1 MKKKAISLLLAAAM
15 VFSMAACGAKSD
27 SDTKET
33 KKETT
38 TDAKDESSDKEI
50 TVVATGSFYP
60 ISYTDDD
67 GNLTGFEVYDM
78 LYKNF
83 SVQAE
88 LGDLYNVLDDYSAM
102 FGGVDSGKYDTI
114 VGQVSVTDERK
125 KTYQFTDVYAENSI
139 KMCVRGD
146 DPAESVDDL
155 QGRKVCIEFGTVL
168 QDFFDKYNAEHSADE
183 QIECVETAGNIYEEL
198 EVGHYDA
205 FPITELSFD
214 SINEKGEYDFK
225 LIGDPI
231 IIDYQAWPF
240 AKDAD
245 PEIIDAINKSIKEM
259 QEDGTLSKLSEKF
272 YGRDVTQ
279 ITEE

>member
-1 MKKKAISLLLAAAM
+1 MKKKAISMLLAAAM
-15 VFSMAACGAKSD
+15 VFSLAACGAKSD

-38 TDAKDESSDKEI
+38 TDAKDEASDKEI

-67 GNLTGFEVYDM
+67 GNLTGFEVEALKEVCKRADIAI
-78 LYKNF
+78 NW
-83 SVQAE
+83 E
-88 LGDLYNVLDDYSAM
+88 LSDDYSAM

-125 KTYQFTDVYAENSI
+125 KAYQFTDVYAENSI

-214 SINEKGEYDFK
+214 SVMEKGEYDFK

-245 PEIIDAINKSIKEM
+245 PEIIKAINKSIKEM
-259 QEDGTLSKLSEKF
+259 QDDGTLSKLSEKF

-279 ITEE
+279 ITAE

>member
-1 MKKKAISLLLAAAM
+1 MKKKAISMLLAAAM
-15 VFSMAACGAKSD
+15 VFSLAACVAKSD

-38 TDAKDESSDKEI
+38 ADAKDESSDKEI

-67 GNLTGFEVYDM
+67 GNLTGFEVEALKEVCKRADIAV
-78 LYKNF
+78 NW
-83 SVQAE
+83 E
-88 LGDLYNVLDDYSAM
+88 LSDDYSAM

-125 KTYQFTDVYAENSI
+125 ETYQFTVVYAENSI

-198 EVGHYDA
+198 EVGHFDA

-214 SINEKGEYDFK
+214 SVMEKGEYDFK

-231 IIDYQAWPF
+231 IVDYQAWPF

-245 PEIIDAINKSIKEM
+245 PEIIKAINKSIKEM
-259 QEDGTLSKLSEKF
+259 QDDGTLSKLSEKF

-279 ITEE
+279 ITAE

>member
-1 MKKKAISLLLAAAM
+1 MKKKAISMLLAAAM
-15 VFSMAACGAKSD
+15 IFSLAACGAKSD

-38 TDAKDESSDKEI
+38 ADAKDESSDKEI

-67 GNLTGFEVYDM
+67 GNLTGFEVEALKEVCKRADIAV
-78 LYKNF
+78 NW
-83 SVQAE
+83 E
-88 LGDLYNVLDDYSAM
+88 LSDDYSAM

-125 KTYQFTDVYAENSI
+125 KAYQFTDVYAENSI

-214 SINEKGEYDFK
+214 SVMEKGEYDFK

-245 PEIIDAINKSIKEM
+245 PEIIKAINKSIKEM
-259 QEDGTLSKLSEKF
+259 QDDGTLSKLSEKF

-279 ITEE
+279 ITAE

>member
-1 MKKKAISLLLAAAM
+1 MKKKAISMLLAAAM
-15 VFSMAACGAKSD
+15 EFSLAACGAKSD

-38 TDAKDESSDKEI
+38 ADAKDESSDKEI

-67 GNLTGFEVYDM
+67 GNLTGFEVEALKEVCKRADIAV
-78 LYKNF
+78 NW
-83 SVQAE
+83 E
-88 LGDLYNVLDDYSAM
+88 LSDDYSAM

-125 KTYQFTDVYAENSI
+125 KAYQFTDVYAENSI

-214 SINEKGEYDFK
+214 SVMEKGEYDFK

-245 PEIIDAINKSIKEM
+245 PEIIKAINKSIKEM
-259 QEDGTLSKLSEKF
+259 QDDGTLSKLSEKF

-279 ITEE
+279 ITAE

>member
-1 MKKKAISLLLAAAM
+1 MKKKAISMLLAAAM
-15 VFSMAACGAKSD
+15 VFSLAACGAKSD

-38 TDAKDESSDKEI
+38 ADAKDESSDKEI

-67 GNLTGFEVYDM
+67 GNLTGFEVEALKEVCKRADIAV
-78 LYKNF
+78 NW
-83 SVQAE
+83 E
-88 LGDLYNVLDDYSAM
+88 LSDDYSAM

-125 KTYQFTDVYAENSI
+125 KAYQFTDVYAENSI

-214 SINEKGEYDFK
+214 SVMEKGEYDFK
-225 LIGDPI
+225 LIGDPV

-245 PEIIDAINKSIKEM
+245 PEIIKAINKSIKEM
-259 QEDGTLSKLSEKF
+259 QDDGTLSKLSEKF

-279 ITEE
+279 ITAE

>member
-1 MKKKAISLLLAAAM
+1 MKKKAISMLLAAAM
-15 VFSMAACGAKSD
+15 VFSLAACGAKSD

-38 TDAKDESSDKEI
+38 ADAKDESSDKEI

-67 GNLTGFEVYDM
+67 GNLTGFEVEALKEVCKRADIAV
-78 LYKNF
+78 NW
-83 SVQAE
+83 E
-88 LGDLYNVLDDYSAM
+88 LSDDYSAM

-125 KTYQFTDVYAENSI
+125 KAYQFTDVYAENSI

-214 SINEKGEYDFK
+214 SVMEKGEYDFK

-231 IIDYQAWPF
+231 SIDYQAWPF

-245 PEIIDAINKSIKEM
+245 PEIIKAINKSIKEM
-259 QEDGTLSKLSEKF
+259 QDDGTLSKLSEKF

-279 ITEE
+279 ITAE

>member
-1 MKKKAISLLLAAAM
+1 
-15 VFSMAACGAKSD
+15 
-27 SDTKET
+27 
-33 KKETT
+33 
-38 TDAKDESSDKEI
+38 
-50 TVVATGSFYP
+50 
-60 ISYTDDD
+60 
-67 GNLTGFEVYDM
+67 
-78 LYKNF
+78 
-83 SVQAE
+83 
-88 LGDLYNVLDDYSAM
+88 M

-125 KTYQFTDVYAENSI
+125 ETYQFTDVYAENSI

-198 EVGHYDA
+198 EVGHFDA

-214 SINEKGEYDFK
+214 SVMEKGEYDFK

-245 PEIIDAINKSIKEM
+245 PEIIKAINKSIKEM
-259 QEDGTLSKLSEKF
+259 QDDGTLSKLSEKF

-279 ITEE
+279 ITAE

>member
-1 MKKKAISLLLAAAM
+1 MKKKAISMLLAAAM
-15 VFSMAACGAKSD
+15 VFSLAACGAKSD

-38 TDAKDESSDKEI
+38 ADAKDESSDKEI

-67 GNLTGFEVYDM
+67 GNLTGFEVEALKEVCKRADIAV
-78 LYKNF
+78 NW
-83 SVQAE
+83 E
-88 LGDLYNVLDDYSAM
+88 LSDDYSAM

-125 KTYQFTDVYAENSI
+125 KAYQFTDVYAENSI

-214 SINEKGEYDFK
+214 SVMEKGEYDFK

>member
-1 MKKKAISLLLAAAM
+1 
-15 VFSMAACGAKSD
+15 
-27 SDTKET
+27 
-33 KKETT
+33 
-38 TDAKDESSDKEI
+38 
-50 TVVATGSFYP
+50 
-60 ISYTDDD
+60 
-67 GNLTGFEVYDM
+67 
-78 LYKNF
+78 
-83 SVQAE
+83 
-88 LGDLYNVLDDYSAM
+88 M
-102 FGGVDSGKYDTI
+102 FGGIDSGLYDTI

-125 KTYQFTDVYAENSI
+125 ETYQFTDVYAENSI

-146 DPAESVDDL
+146 DPAETLDDL

-168 QDFFDKYNAEHSADE
+168 QDFFDKYNSEHGADE
-183 QIECVETAGNIYEEL
+183 QIECVETAGSPYEEL
-198 EVGHYDA
+198 EVGHFDA

-231 IIDYQAWPF
+231 IVDYQAWPF

>member
-1 MKKKAISLLLAAAM
+1 MKKKAISMLLAAAM
-15 VFSMAACGAKSD
+15 VFSLAACGAKSD

-67 GNLTGFEVYDM
+67 GNLTGFEVEALKEVCKRADIAV
-78 LYKNF
+78 NW
-83 SVQAE
+83 E
-88 LGDLYNVLDDYSAM
+88 LSDDYSAM

-125 KTYQFTDVYAENSI
+125 KAYQFTDVYAENSI

-214 SINEKGEYDFK
+214 SVMEKGEYDFK
-225 LIGDPI
+225 LIGDPV

-245 PEIIDAINKSIKEM
+245 PEIIKAINKSIKEM
-259 QEDGTLSKLSEKF
+259 QDDGTLSKLSEKF

-279 ITEE
+279 ITAE

>member
-1 MKKKAISLLLAAAM
+1 MKKKAISMLLAAAM
-15 VFSMAACGAKSD
+15 VFSLAACGAKSD

-38 TDAKDESSDKEI
+38 ADAKDESSDKEI

-67 GNLTGFEVYDM
+67 GNLTGFEVEALKEVCKRADIAV
-78 LYKNF
+78 NW
-83 SVQAE
+83 E
-88 LGDLYNVLDDYSAM
+88 LSDDYSAM

-125 KTYQFTDVYAENSI
+125 ETYQFTDVYAENSI

-214 SINEKGEYDFK
+214 SVMEKGEYDFK

-245 PEIIDAINKSIKEM
+245 PEIIKAINKSIKEM
-259 QEDGTLSKLSEKF
+259 QDDGTLSKLSEKF

-279 ITEE
+279 ITAE

>member
-1 MKKKAISLLLAAAM
+1 MKKIVISLLLAATM
-15 VFSMAACGAKSD
+15 VFSLAACGTKSD
-27 SDTKET
+27 SDTNET

-38 TDAKDESSDKEI
+38 TDAKDKSSDKDQSLYQS
-50 TVVATGSFYP
+50 GSFYP

-67 GNLTGFEVYDM
+67 GNLTGFEVEALKEACDRAGISI
-78 LYKNF
+78 NW
-83 SVQAE
+83 E
-88 LGDLYNVLDDYSAM
+88 LSDDYSAM

-155 QGRKVCIEFGTVL
+155 QGRKVCIEFGSVL

-198 EVGHYDA
+198 EVG
-205 FPITELSFD
+205 
-214 SINEKGEYDFK
+214 
-225 LIGDPI
+225 
-231 IIDYQAWPF
+231 Q
-240 AKDAD
+240 
-245 PEIIDAINKSIKEM
+245 
-259 QEDGTLSKLSEKF
+259 
-272 YGRDVTQ
+272 
-279 ITEE
+279 